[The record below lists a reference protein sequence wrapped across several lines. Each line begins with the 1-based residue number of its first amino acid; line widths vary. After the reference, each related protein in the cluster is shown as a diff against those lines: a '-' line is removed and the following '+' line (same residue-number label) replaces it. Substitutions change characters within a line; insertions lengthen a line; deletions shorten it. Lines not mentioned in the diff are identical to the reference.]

1 MAQHG
6 YIFGGDTGISYEQLQ
21 RRRKIADALA
31 KQSTSRVPR
40 NIGEGLN
47 AIGQALMARSL
58 NKKLS
63 RQETAARQS
72 ATDAIAAMLGGRT
85 PPGPAPAG
93 GDPTLDLVRGF
104 EGFKADPYFDVN
116 ADRIGYGS
124 STITNPDGT
133 FRDVQQGDRV
143 DRAGADRDLQRR
155 IDTEFSPRAASAVGE
170 DLFASLPG
178 NQQAALNSITYNYGH
193 LPDSVAGAVKSGNPQ
208 AVADAINALGAHNNG
223 INQNRRTQEAD
234 FYLSGGGQGAAGSPG
249 QPSGG
254 QGADIAGIA
263 AVMEVLNNPYATG
276 AQKAVAQMKMQQV
289 MKQNAPISAMDR
301 LNMDYRQAQ
310 LDALTA
316 KTGRDAGGG
325 ETEFGLNPIFAQDK
339 DGNLIAYQLSKT
351 GELKEVELPEGMTV
365 TKGVQ
370 KMDLGTH
377 YQLINTVTGEKI
389 GEPVPKAIQAA
400 AEQQALGTAEGK
412 ERGAAIAGLDAA
424 IADGQLA
431 LDTIDKALAHPGR
444 DAAVGA
450 IQGRYIPDFVR
461 GPEVTDYLAIHNQ
474 IKGQVFKK
482 AFETLKGGG
491 SITQTEGDAATA
503 AIGRLERAQSDGA
516 YKQAL
521 EELRGIMT
529 RAMKDAREKA
539 GSAQTPPAATPPAAT
554 GGEFQV
560 LTTEQILG
568 MSDDEYR
575 KYLKSLA
582 GAK

>member
-1 MAQHG
+1 
-6 YIFGGDTGISYEQLQ
+6 
-21 RRRKIADALA
+21 
-31 KQSTSRVPR
+31 
-40 NIGEGLN
+40 
-47 AIGQALMARSL
+47 
-58 NKKLS
+58 
-63 RQETAARQS
+63 
-72 ATDAIAAMLGGRT
+72 MLGGGT
-85 PPGPAPAG
+85 APGNAPG
-93 GDPTLDLVRGF
+93 GADPTLDLVRGF
-104 EGFKADPYFDVN
+104 EGFRAKPYFDVN

-124 STITNPDGT
+124 STITNPDGS
-133 FRDVQQGDRV
+133 FRDVQSGDTV
-143 DRAGADRDLQRR
+143 DVAGADRDLQRR
-155 IDTEFSPRAASAVGE
+155 IGTEFGPRAASSVGE
-170 DLFASLPG
+170 DLFASLPA

-234 FYLSGGGQGAAGSPG
+234 FYLSGGGQGAAGTPG

-263 AVMEVLNNPYATG
+263 AIMEVLNNPYATG
-276 AQKAVAQMKMQQV
+276 AQKAVAQVKMQQV
-289 MKQNAPISAMDR
+289 MKQNAPLTAMDQ

-316 KTGRDAGGG
+316 KSGRDAGGDP
-325 ETEFGLNPIFAQDK
+325 TEFGLNPIFAQDK

-351 GELKEVELPEGMTV
+351 GELKEVELPDGMTV

-400 AEQQALGTAEGK
+400 AEQQALGTAAGK
-412 ERGAAIAGLDAA
+412 ATGAARAGLGAA
-424 IADGQLA
+424 EDKANLA
-431 LDTIDKALAHPGR
+431 LSTVKRALAHKGLN
-444 DAAVGA
+444 AAVGA
-450 IQGRYIPDFVR
+450 IQGRYIPDAIR
-461 GPEVTDYLAIHNQ
+461 GPEVTDYLAIHQQ
-474 IKGQVFKK
+474 IKGQVFSQ

-491 SITQTEGDAATA
+491 SITQAEGEAATA
-503 AIGRLERAQSDGA
+503 AIARLDRAQSDGA
-516 YKQAL
+516 YREAL
-521 EELRGIMT
+521 QELQGILQRGIERQRQ
-529 RAMKDAREKA
+529 RAGVAA
-539 GSAQTPPAATPPAAT
+539 PAPVET
-554 GGEFQV
+554 GGGFQD

-568 MSDDEYR
+568 MSDDGYR